1 MSKDPRVESAI
12 SHWAPRFVSNGV
24 LLTDFQEV
32 TRGIERWE
40 DWTSAWCKRAE
51 VHEALGHEAL
61 ADGYKLSASEHL
73 SRAAVYYHFAKFV
86 SVHDIDEMRAAHM
99 KAVACKQLAL
109 PHMRPPAKRVE
120 IPYESG
126 HLAGFLRLPA
136 GAVKPPVL
144 IMVPGLDSAKEEL
157 EAYEQPFLARGI
169 ATLMVDGPGQG
180 EAEYDFP
187 IRGDYE
193 VPVKAMVDW
202 VLTCPEVDSTRI
214 GLWGVS
220 LGGYYAPRAA
230 AFEKR
235 LKACIGLAGP
245 YDFSDTWDALPD
257 LTREAFRV
265 RSHLATQAEAKEYSR
280 NLTMKNGVAQQI
292 ECPLFLV
299 TGKLDR
305 IIPWQDTQR
314 MAQEASGPV
323 ELLIVDDGNHI
334 ANNRP
339 YRYRHRTADWM
350 AEQLGMPR
358 I

>member
-32 TRGIERWE
+32 TQGIARWE

-61 ADGYKLSASEHL
+61 DQGYKLSASEHL

-86 SVHDIDEMRAAHM
+86 SVHDVAEMRAAHM

-109 PHMRPPAKRVE
+109 PYMRPPARRVE
-120 IPYESG
+120 IPYEG
-126 HLAGFLRLPA
+126 GFLAGFLRLPE
-136 GAVKPPVL
+136 GAVNPPVL

-202 VLTCPEVDSTRI
+202 LLTCHEVDSTRI

-245 YDFSDTWDALPD
+245 YDFGDTWDSLPE

-265 RSHLATQAEAKEYSR
+265 RSHLATPAEAKAYSST
-280 NLTMKNGVAQQI
+280 LTMKNGIAQQI

-299 TGKLDR
+299 TGKLDK

-323 ELLIVDDGNHI
+323 ELLIVEDGNHI

-339 YRYRHRTADWM
+339 YRYRNRTADWM
-350 AEQLGMPR
+350 AQQLGMPR

>member
-12 SHWAPRFVSNGV
+12 AHWAPRFVSNGI
-24 LLTDFQEV
+24 LLADFQEV
-32 TRGIERWE
+32 TQGIDRWE
-40 DWTSAWCKRAE
+40 DWCAAWSKRAA

-61 ADGYKLSASEHL
+61 EGGWRLTASEHL

-86 SVHDIDEMRAAHM
+86 FVNDVAQMRAAHM

-109 PHMRPPAKRVE
+109 PHMRPPAVRVE
-120 IPYESG
+120 IPYQGG

-136 GAVKPPVL
+136 GVVQPPVL
-144 IMVPGLDSAKEEL
+144 VMVPGLDSAKEEL
-157 EAYEQPFLARGI
+157 EAYELPFLARGM
-169 ATLMVDGPGQG
+169 ATLLVDGPGQG

-187 IRGDYE
+187 LRGDYE
-193 VPVKAMVDW
+193 VAVKAMVDW
-202 VLTCPEVDSTRI
+202 VVARPEVDGTRV

-220 LGGYYAPRAA
+220 LGGYFAPRAA

-245 YDFSDTWDALPD
+245 YDFGANWDELPE
-257 LTREAFRV
+257 LTRETFRV
-265 RSHLATQAEAKEYSR
+265 RSHLATPAEAKAYAGT
-280 NLTMKNGVAQQI
+280 LTMKDGVARQI

-314 MAQEASGPV
+314 LAQEASGPV
-323 ELLIVDDGNHI
+323 ELMIVEDGNHI

-339 YRYRHRTADWM
+339 YRYRYRTADWM
-350 AEQLGMPR
+350 AEQLGLPKQ
-358 I
+358 

>member
-1 MSKDPRVESAI
+1 MSNDPRVESAI
-12 SHWAPRFVSNGV
+12 AHWAPRFVSNGV
-24 LLTDFQEV
+24 LLADFEEV
-32 TRGIERWE
+32 TQGVARWE
-40 DWTSAWCKRAE
+40 DWCAAWSARAA
-51 VHEALGHEAL
+51 VHEALGREAL
-61 ADGYKLSASEHL
+61 EGGYRLSASEHL

-86 SVHDIDEMRAAHM
+86 FVHDLAQMRAAHS
-99 KAVACKQLAL
+99 KAIECKQLAL
-109 PHMRPPAKRVE
+109 PHMRPPARRVE
-120 IPYESG
+120 IPFEG
-126 HLAGFLRLPA
+126 GVLAGFLRLPA
-136 GAVKPPVL
+136 NAQKPPVL
-144 IMVPGLDSAKEEL
+144 LMIPGLDSAKEEL
-157 EAYEQPFLARGI
+157 EAYELPFLARGI

-202 VLTCPEVDSTRI
+202 LSACTDVDSSRI

-245 YDFSDTWDALPD
+245 YDFRDTWDQLPD
-257 LTREAFRV
+257 LTKEAFRV
-265 RSHLATQAEAKEYSR
+265 RSHLATQQQAKAHSAT
-280 NLTMKNGVAQQI
+280 LTLKNGIARQI

-305 IIPWQDTQR
+305 LIPWQDAQR
-314 MAQEASGPV
+314 MANEASGPV
-323 ELLIVDDGNHI
+323 ELMIVEDGNHI

-339 YRYRHRTADWM
+339 YRYRNRSADWM
-350 AEQLGMPR
+350 AAQLGLPR
-358 I
+358 Q

>member
-1 MSKDPRVESAI
+1 MSQDPRIESAI

-32 TRGIERWE
+32 TQSISRWE
-40 DWTSAWCKRAE
+40 DWCAAWSRRAE
-51 VHEALGHEAL
+51 VHERLGREAL
-61 ADGYKLSASEHL
+61 AQGYRLSAGEHL

-86 SVHDIDEMRAAHM
+86 FVHDLPQMRAAHM
-99 KAVACKQLAL
+99 KAVECKQLAL
-109 PHMRPPAKRVE
+109 PHLRPPALRVE
-120 IPYESG
+120 IPYQG
-126 HLAGFLRLPA
+126 GFLAGFLRLPA
-136 GAVKPPVL
+136 GAVRPPLL

-157 EAYEQPFLARGI
+157 EAYELPFLARGI

-180 EAEYDFP
+180 EAEYDYP

-193 VPVKAMVDW
+193 VPVRAMVDW
-202 VLTCPEVDSTRI
+202 AQARNEVDGSRI

-245 YDFSDTWDALPD
+245 YDFGDTWDRLPE

-265 RSHLATQAEAKEYSR
+265 RSHLATPEQAREHSR
-280 NLTMKNGVAQQI
+280 TLTLKDGIARRI

-305 IIPWQDTQR
+305 LIPWQDTKR
-314 MAQEASGPV
+314 MADKASGPV
-323 ELLIVDDGNHI
+323 ELLIVEDGNHI

-339 YRYRHRTADWM
+339 YRYRNATADWM
-350 AEQLGMPR
+350 AAQLGLPR
-358 I
+358 Q

>member
-1 MSKDPRVESAI
+1 LFYRHKEIMSKDPRVESAI

-24 LLTDFQEV
+24 LLADFQEV
-32 TRGIERWE
+32 TQGIKQWE
-40 DWTSAWCKRAE
+40 EWCSAWSERAA
-51 VHEALGHEAL
+51 VHEALGRESL
-61 ADGYKLSASEHL
+61 AGGYNISASEHL

-86 SVHDIDEMRAAHM
+86 FVHDIAQMRAAHQ

-109 PHMRPPAKRVE
+109 PHMRPPAVRVE
-120 IPYESG
+120 IPYEG
-126 HLAGFLRLPA
+126 GFLAGFLRLPT

-157 EAYEQPFLARGI
+157 EAYELPFLARGI

-202 VLTCPEVDSTRI
+202 LLTRAEVDSTRI

-245 YDFSDTWDALPD
+245 YDFRDTWKLSGCAA
-257 LTREAFRV
+257 TCA
-265 RSHLATQAEAKEYSR
+265 RSRRPMRT
-280 NLTMKNGVAQQI
+280 
-292 ECPLFLV
+292 
-299 TGKLDR
+299 
-305 IIPWQDTQR
+305 
-314 MAQEASGPV
+314 V
-323 ELLIVDDGNHI
+323 E
-334 ANNRP
+334 P
-339 YRYRHRTADWM
+339 
-350 AEQLGMPR
+350 
-358 I
+358 

>member
-1 MSKDPRVESAI
+1 MSQDPRVETAI
-12 SHWAPRFVSNGV
+12 SHWAARFVSNGV
-24 LLTDFQEV
+24 LLADFQEV
-32 TRGIERWE
+32 TQSIARWE
-40 DWTSAWCKRAE
+40 DWCRAWCERAS
-51 VHEALGHEAL
+51 VHEALGREAL
-61 ADGYKLSASEHL
+61 AQDYRLSAAEHL

-86 SVHDIDEMRAAHM
+86 FVHDAAQMRAAHA
-99 KAVACKQLAL
+99 KAIACKQLAL
-109 PHMRPPAKRVE
+109 PHMRPPAVRVE
-120 IPYESG
+120 IPYQG
-126 HLAGFLRLPA
+126 GFLAGFLRQPT

-157 EAYEQPFLARGI
+157 EAYELPFLARGM

-202 VLTCPEVDSTRI
+202 VVARPDVDGSRI

-245 YDFSDTWDALPD
+245 YDFGDTWDKLPE

-265 RSHLATQAEAKEYSR
+265 RSHLATQQEAKAHSAT
-280 NLTMKNGVAQQI
+280 LTLKNGIARQI

-305 IIPWQDTQR
+305 LIPWQDTQR
-314 MAQEASGPV
+314 MGEEARGPV
-323 ELLIVDDGNHI
+323 EIMIVEDGNHI

-339 YRYRHRTADWM
+339 YRYRNRTADWM
-350 AEQLGMPR
+350 AVQLGLPR
-358 I
+358 Q

>member
-1 MSKDPRVESAI
+1 MSQDPRVASAI

-24 LLTDFQEV
+24 ILADFQEV
-32 TRGIERWE
+32 TAGVERWE
-40 DWTSAWCKRAE
+40 DWCSAWCTRAA
-51 VHEALGHEAL
+51 VHEALGREAL
-61 ADGYKLSASEHL
+61 AEGYKLSAAEHL
-73 SRAAVYYHFAKFV
+73 SRAATYYHFGKFLG
-86 SVHDIDEMRAAHM
+86 VHNVPEMRAAHM

-109 PHMRPPAKRVE
+109 PLMRPPAVRVE
-120 IPYESG
+120 IPYQGS

-157 EAYEQPFLARGI
+157 EAYEGPFLARGM

-202 VLTCPEVDSTRI
+202 VLTRSEVDSTRI

-220 LGGYYAPRAA
+220 LGGYYAPRAV

-235 LKACIGLAGP
+235 IKACIGLAGP
-245 YDFSDTWDALPD
+245 YDFSDTWDKLPE

-265 RSHLATQAEAKEYSR
+265 RSHLATQAEAREYSR
-280 NLTMKNGVAQQI
+280 TLTLKNGVAQQI
-292 ECPLFLV
+292 TCPLFLV

-305 IIPWQDTQR
+305 LIPWQDTQR
-314 MAQEASGPV
+314 MADEAQGPSEV
-323 ELLIVDDGNHI
+323 LIVEDGNHI

-339 YRYRHRTADWM
+339 YLYRHRTADWM
-350 AEQLGMPR
+350 AAQLGLPR
-358 I
+358 Q